1 MFYENVVQIGKRDDT
16 GVLDVNGNLSDPAKQ
31 AKEVLDEYVRTFQER
46 NPNLILFNAVLHMD
60 EATPHLHLDYI
71 PVAHGCKKGLKTR
84 NSLTKALQEMGIAP
98 ANRKTDTETMHW
110 QERERAY
117 LTDLCRDRGI
127 EIEVLG
133 VQRDSYSI
141 PEYKQA
147 MREKEAAEAEME
159 ILKSEK
165 AEVTEAISVIDAKI
179 ESGKEEIEEQ
189 LDILDEINTK
199 ISEAEKRAEAR
210 TNTLNRILDAGKPV
224 EKKIAAI
231 RAKTTVTPAI
241 FGGEPTVRVPR
252 SVFED
257 MLAKYRAAGTFE
269 NLSKQY
275 EKLLTSKQKKIELLH
290 EEIRKWE
297 EKYEKCTEFLAGYN
311 LLNTFKEFI
320 RAKTIKEQMTVEK
333 KKSGRLGKSNKRIR
347 IVTGKENSIA
357 M

>member
-1 MFYENVVQIGKRDDT
+1 
-16 GVLDVNGNLSDPAKQ
+16 
-31 AKEVLDEYVRTFQER
+31 
-46 NPNLILFNAVLHMD
+46 MD

-71 PVAHGCKKGLKTR
+71 PVAHGYKKGLKTR
-84 NSLTKALQEMGIAP
+84 NSLTKALQEMGIVP
-98 ANRKTDTETMHW
+98 ANSKTDTETMHW

-241 FGGEPTVRVPR
+241 FGGEPTVSDYSVPPAHLGR
-252 SVFED
+252 SSAQLD
-257 MLAKYRAAGTFE
+257 RASAH
-269 NLSKQY
+269 L
-275 EKLLTSKQKKIELLH
+275 
-290 EEIRKWE
+290 
-297 EKYEKCTEFLAGYN
+297 
-311 LLNTFKEFI
+311 
-320 RAKTIKEQMTVEK
+320 M
-333 KKSGRLGKSNKRIR
+333 
-347 IVTGKENSIA
+347 
-357 M
+357 